1 MVQELGV
8 PTLIVEL
15 LALLKYSNEPSAEN
29 LGSVKL
35 CLDRLRNELNTYSK
49 TKRVK
54 VKRPSSRHSSQDK
67 KSSSS
72 MRTS

>member
-29 LGSVKL
+29 IGSIKL
-35 CLDRLRNELNTYSK
+35 CLDKLRSELNTY
-49 TKRVK
+49 
-54 VKRPSSRHSSQDK
+54 
-67 KSSSS
+67 
-72 MRTS
+72 

>member
-29 LGSVKL
+29 IGSIKS
-35 CLDRLRNELNTYSK
+35 CLDKLRSELNTY
-49 TKRVK
+49 
-54 VKRPSSRHSSQDK
+54 
-67 KSSSS
+67 
-72 MRTS
+72 